1 MNNQSITFQAAV
13 LELMKKNNASAEMI
27 EAYQADDENWESS
40 NMLFCLLATSIEDR
54 TRDEKRKSSKKKKKV
69 GKGASMVSEN
79 GNAYQG
85 YSPARGGK

>member
-13 LELMKKNNASAEMI
+13 VELMKKNNASAEMI

-54 TRDEKRKSSKKKKKV
+54 TREEKRKSTKKKKK
-69 GKGASMVSEN
+69 GTRAASMISEN
-79 GNAYQG
+79 ENTF
-85 YSPARGGK
+85 